1 MEKNKKMYILFVV
14 VVVVLM
20 LLAALAGAG
29 IAIHFNNNDED
40 TSVSDNVNT
49 PVEDPSAT
57 VNPTGT
63 VELPTGNE
71 LPTNM
76 AATGIVD
83 LDPTNVTDP
92 AEDATTVGGPVT
104 VGPYT
109 TGNYYFYN
117 ADGKNLKLRASAS
130 VDVDTG
136 VEIPSGAKLVVKQ
149 IIASD
154 VPEYPY
160 WGATSYKG
168 TDGYVAMQF
177 LMTAADYEA
186 QFGNQVNA
194 DSGEYT
200 VGTYMVATGGYG
212 IKVKDAPGDGDD
224 LTVVGD
230 GEEFE
235 VLDIQVWNDAPE
247 EDRVYWGHIEWGGWD
262 AYVPMYYM
270 EKVA

>member
-29 IAIHFNNNDED
+29 IAIHFNNKDAD
-40 TSVSDNVNT
+40 TSVSDDANT
-49 PVEDPSAT
+49 PVVDPTAT
-57 VNPTGT
+57 VDPTGT

-71 LPTNM
+71 LPTET
-76 AATGIVD
+76 ATGSIID
-83 LDPTNVTDP
+83 LDPTVP
-92 AEDATTVGGPVT
+92 AEDATTVGGGVT

-186 QFGNQVNA
+186 EFGNQINA
-194 DSGEYT
+194 DTGAYT
-200 VGTYMVATGGYG
+200 VGTYIVATGGYG
-212 IKVKDAPGDGDD
+212 VKVKDAPGNGDD

-247 EDRVYWGHIEWGGWD
+247 EDRVYWGHVEWEGWD
-262 AYVPMYYM
+262 AYVPMAYM
-270 EKVA
+270 EKVD